1 MLNKTRG
8 IVLKTTNYSESSL
21 VAQIYTESFGMQSY
35 LITGAR
41 KPKAKIK
48 ANILQPLHLL
58 EIIATHK
65 DNGSLQRISEARQTP
80 VLQEIPY
87 DIIKSSL
94 ALFLNEILYKVL
106 KEQESDPYLFEF
118 IHQSIRWLDETH
130 LNLANFHLVFLI
142 KLTRF
147 LGFYPAASKQALPYF
162 NLHEATFSNSLPEH
176 PLVLQEPHTSI
187 FRDLITAEYS
197 NCDHI
202 KMSSTDRQFL
212 LEKLLDFYRLHR
224 TNFKEIKSLYIL
236 EEIFR

>member
-21 VAQIYTESFGMQSY
+21 VAQVYTEAFGMQSY
-35 LITGAR
+35 LIAGAR

-48 ANILQPLHLL
+48 ANIFQPLHLL
-58 EIIATHK
+58 EVVATHK
-65 DNGSLQRISEARQTP
+65 DNGSLQRMSEVRQAP
-80 VLQEIPY
+80 LLHEIPY

-94 ALFLNEILYKVL
+94 ALFLNEILYKIL

-130 LNLANFHLVFLI
+130 LNLANFHLIFLI

-147 LGFYPAASKQALPYF
+147 LGFFPIVSKQALPYF
-162 NLHEATFSNSLPEH
+162 NLHEATFSKNLPEH

-187 FRDLITAEYS
+187 FRNLIRAEYS
-197 NCDHI
+197 NCDQI
-202 KMSSTDRQFL
+202 KMSPDDRQFL

-224 TNFKEIKSLYIL
+224 TNFKEVKSLYIL
-236 EEIFR
+236 EEIFH

>member
-35 LITGAR
+35 LIAGAR

-94 ALFLNEILYKVL
+94 ALFLNEILYKIL

-118 IHQSIRWLDETH
+118 IHQSVRWLDETH
-130 LNLANFHLVFLI
+130 LNLANFHLLFLI

-147 LGFYPAASKQALPYF
+147 LGFYPTVSKRALPYF
-162 NLHEATFSNSLPEH
+162 NLHEATFSNLLPEH
-176 PLVLQEPHTSI
+176 PFVLQEPHTSI
-187 FRDLITAEYS
+187 FRSLTEAEYS
-197 NCDHI
+197 NCDRI
-202 KMSSTDRQFL
+202 RMSSTDRQFL

-224 TNFKEIKSLYIL
+224 TNFREIKSLYIL

>member
-1 MLNKTRG
+1 MLSKTRG

-21 VAQIYTESFGMQSY
+21 VAQIYTEAFGTQSY

-58 EIIATHK
+58 EIVATHK
-65 DNGSLQRISEARQTP
+65 DNGSLQRIAEAQQTP
-80 VLQEIPY
+80 LLREIPY

-94 ALFLNEILYKVL
+94 ALFLNEILYKIL

-147 LGFYPAASKQALPYF
+147 LGFYPITSKQALPYF
-162 NLHEATFSNSLPEH
+162 NLHEATFSNNLPEH
-176 PLVLQEPHTSI
+176 PRVLQEPHTSI
-187 FRDLITAEYS
+187 FRKLIESEYS
-197 NCDHI
+197 NCDRI
-202 KMSSTDRQFL
+202 KMSAADRQFL

-224 TNFKEIKSLYIL
+224 TDFREVKSLYIL

>member
-1 MLNKTRG
+1 MLSKTRG

-21 VAQIYTESFGMQSY
+21 VAQIYTEAFGTQSY

-58 EIIATHK
+58 EIVATHK
-65 DNGSLQRISEARQTP
+65 DNGSLQRIAEAQQTP
-80 VLQEIPY
+80 SLREIPY

-94 ALFLNEILYKVL
+94 ALFLNEILYKIL

-147 LGFYPAASKQALPYF
+147 LGFYPITSKQALPYF
-162 NLHEATFSNSLPEH
+162 NLHEATFSNNLPEH
-176 PLVLQEPHTSI
+176 PQVLQEPHTSI
-187 FRDLITAEYS
+187 FRKLIESEYS
-197 NCDHI
+197 NCDRI
-202 KMSSTDRQFL
+202 KMSAADRQFL

-224 TNFKEIKSLYIL
+224 TDFREMKSLYIL